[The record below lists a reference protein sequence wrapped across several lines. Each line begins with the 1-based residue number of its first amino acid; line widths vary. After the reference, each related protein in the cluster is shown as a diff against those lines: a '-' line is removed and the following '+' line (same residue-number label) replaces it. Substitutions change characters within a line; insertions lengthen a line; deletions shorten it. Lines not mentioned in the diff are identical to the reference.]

1 MTEKFNN
8 DDELRKMAP
17 RLSELKRE
25 NPFQVPDSYF
35 DSLADNIQQ
44 QIQVLPDFD
53 KVAAQNPFNVP
64 EGYFD
69 SLPTAIQQRI
79 IDERSERIS
88 VGRWIASVLFR
99 PKFAVAFASVAVL
112 LVFSVRYF
120 SRTINVSSTASEIS
134 YTDLSNSMYLSDIDE
149 SVLYDALAEQSNST
163 TQKDESIEDYLIDN
177 HIDVSQLTEHL

>member
-134 YTDLSNSMYLSDIDE
+134 YTDLDE